1 MGNLWF
7 FQKQPPEVFYEKSCS
22 YQKECFRSKTKQKN
36 WTSPLNSAYS
46 NQSRYQLQLKLTILI
61 FWNKF
66 AQKRCFRSKTKKS
79 EHHHWILH
87 IRVSL
92 RTKFQLKLTILIF
105 LLTKFDQK
113 ESFRSK
119 KNSHLCL
126 RPWLT
131 LGRKDN

>member
-1 MGNLWF
+1 MGNLLF
-7 FQKQPPEVFYEKSCS
+7 FQKQPQEVFYEKSCS
-22 YQKECFRSKTKQKN
+22 YQKDSFQSKTKQKN